1 MNTLP
6 LDPTIAALAD
16 AAPSPADPI
25 PWAQW
30 EAMTGITREHYFAGM
45 ASRLLISGER
55 VLAGYL
61 ATASRARSVRHAAYS
76 GGAMR
81 APKRPKRMTDG
92 QKFGLY
98 V

>member
-16 AAPSPADPI
+16 AANAWLWSANHI
-25 PWAQW
+25 AR
-30 EAMTGITREHYFAGM
+30 GAGM
-45 ASRLLISGER
+45 TLPQFLAQCILIEQATSC
-55 VLAGYL
+55 GYL

-76 GGAMR
+76 GGEVR
-81 APKRPKRMTDG
+81 APKRRKPMTDG